1 MELNHSTSE
10 PAVRISNHGRITIP
24 AKLRKKYHLQDGDEV
39 VFIEDEGSLRVI
51 KILSIEELQSQSIS
65 AEEMMK
71 IINNSHEEEIE
82 LENK

>member
-1 MELNHSTSE
+1 M
-10 PAVRISNHGRITIP
+10 AM
-24 AKLRKKYHLQDGDEV
+24 KLFLSKMKDP
-39 VFIEDEGSLRVI
+39 LRVI